1 MKYSLAS
8 AALLLSALTD
18 ATPLARRQASSSTSE
33 TVSVPAAPA
42 STPQAPY
49 DWSAGWQKTFPIHQS
64 CNSTLRAQL
73 EVGLAEAQQLAAH
86 ARDHILRFGNSS
98 EHVRKY
104 FGNSSTATPVGWYDR
119 VVNADKNGMTF
130 RCDDPDRN
138 CATQSGWAGHW
149 RGANA
154 SQETVIC
161 PLSFEIRRPLTYVCG
176 LGYNVA
182 NSKLNTFWA
191 TDLLHRVFHVPLISE
206 GAVEHYAEDYA
217 EALELAKNNATYS
230 VFDSDALQY
239 FAIDVWAYD
248 IAAPGVGCPGE
259 LEEEDHD
266 HDATPTTTAAAGAAT
281 TTAAATSS
289 APQEC
294 HTHADGVQHCT

>member
-1 MKYSLAS
+1 MMFSLAT

-18 ATPLARRQASSSTSE
+18 ATPLARRQATE
-33 TVSVPAAPA
+33 TVTVAAA
-42 STPQAPY
+42 SATPEAPY
-49 DWSAGWQKTFPIHQS
+49 DWSKGWQKTFPIHQS

-104 FGNSSTATPVGWYDR
+104 FGNASTSTPVGWYDR
-119 VVNADKNGMTF
+119 VVNADKTGMTF
-130 RCDDPDRN
+130 RCDDPDKN
-138 CATQSGWAGHW
+138 CATQEGWAGHW
-149 RGANA
+149 RGSNA
-154 SQETVIC
+154 TQETVIC
-161 PLSFEIRRPLTYVCG
+161 PLSFEIRRPLSSVCG

-191 TDLLHRVFHVPLISE
+191 TDLLHRAFHVPAVSE
-206 GAVEHYAEDYA
+206 GAVEHYAEDLA
-217 EALELAKNNATYS
+217 EVFVLAKENATYS
-230 VFDSDALQY
+230 VLDSDALQY

-248 IAAPGVGCPGE
+248 IAAPGVGCFGE
-259 LEEEDHD
+259 LEETEEEPT
-266 HDATPTTTAAAGAAT
+266 ATTTAAGAAT
-281 TTAAATSS
+281 ATPSATSS

-294 HTHADGVQHCT
+294 HTHGDGTLHCV

>member
-1 MKYSLAS
+1 MMYGVAT
-8 AALLLSALTD
+8 AALLLSAFAD
-18 ATPLARRQASSSTSE
+18 ATPLARRQASE
-33 TVSVPAAPA
+33 TVPASVPPAAAP
-42 STPQAPY
+42 TPQTPY

-73 EVGLAEAQQLAAH
+73 EAGLAETQQLAAH

-104 FGNSSTATPVGWYDR
+104 FGNASTATPVGWYDR
-119 VVNADKNGMTF
+119 VVNADKTGMTF

-138 CATQSGWAGHW
+138 CATQDGWAGHW

-154 SQETVIC
+154 TQETVIC
-161 PLSFEIRRPLTYVCG
+161 PLSFEVRRPLSSVCN

-182 NSKLNTFWA
+182 GSKLNTFWA
-191 TDLLHRVFHVPLISE
+191 TDLLHRAFHVPLITE

-217 EALELAKNNATYS
+217 EALALAKDNATYS

-259 LEEEDHD
+259 LEQKEEEEESKP
-266 HDATPTTTAAAGAAT
+266 TTTTTAAGSAAT
-281 TTAAATSS
+281 PPATTSS

-294 HTHADGVQHCT
+294 HTHADGTLHCV